1 MPRQKTSKLLMM
13 ENNSK
18 LRIGTWNLCLGLPN
32 KKDIVMDYLKLN
44 KVNICCLQET
54 EVPLNFPEHVLNT
67 GDYNLE
73 LELNDVKKRVGIY
86 ILKDIKYKRRSDL
99 EIKNLH
105 IIVCDII
112 ASVTTRIICL
122 YRSFRPPGM
131 QSPDAF
137 FSAQLASIT
146 GAINDNCVIMG
157 ISTWMLAWLIE
168 MIIITR
174 FQWPV
179 SLILLLPTT

>member
-73 LELNDVKKRVGIY
+73 LELNDVKKRVG
-86 ILKDIKYKRRSDL
+86 
-99 EIKNLH
+99 NLH
-105 IIVCDII
+105 
-112 ASVTTRIICL
+112 
-122 YRSFRPPGM
+122 P
-131 QSPDAF
+131 
-137 FSAQLASIT
+137 
-146 GAINDNCVIMG
+146 
-157 ISTWMLAWLIE
+157 
-168 MIIITR
+168 
-174 FQWPV
+174 
-179 SLILLLPTT
+179 